1 MQQQSAEYQI
11 VEYQIVDL
19 QNEGLDRGCSRKKQR
34 NKETNG
40 ERRKDYGQPVKEQ
53 YNIPFANQHNI
64 AIQYTRLH
72 VLDLDR
78 TLSVLLCINVR
89 PFLKCYRKERGGS
102 ETVWQKQ
109 QCEDAVRD
117 AMTDDRAS
125 DARPQHAFHLILK
138 NCLMAYLLNIEHK
151 INADVLRVISK
162 EDSVLF
168 ALSQILSK
176 PHTSQLT
183 RNSTSMSV
191 PASSAQIPTGHAHSV
206 NRSGG
211 VIALSHSDFSPNT
224 RKRGSFAKMD

>member
-19 QNEGLDRGCSRKKQR
+19 QNEGLDRGCSRKKQRNKETKKQRNKETKKQR

-72 VLDLDR
+72 VFDLDR

-117 AMTDDRAS
+117 VMTDDRAS

-151 INADVLRVISK
+151 INADVLRVICK
-162 EDSVLF
+162 EKEKDSCKNL
-168 ALSQILSK
+168 
-176 PHTSQLT
+176 
-183 RNSTSMSV
+183 
-191 PASSAQIPTGHAHSV
+191 
-206 NRSGG
+206 
-211 VIALSHSDFSPNT
+211 
-224 RKRGSFAKMD
+224 